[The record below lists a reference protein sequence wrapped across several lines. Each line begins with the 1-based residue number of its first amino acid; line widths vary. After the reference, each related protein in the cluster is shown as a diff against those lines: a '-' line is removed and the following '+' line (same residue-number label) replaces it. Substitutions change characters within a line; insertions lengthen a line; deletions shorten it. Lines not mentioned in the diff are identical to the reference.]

1 MRLIMKILKFLFAKS
16 NNNHDCSLCEMADSN
31 GEYCWE
37 CCNDGDKFKLDKSKA
52 QKYF

>member
-16 NNNHDCSLCEMADSN
+16 DNN